1 MFKVVVIHMAS
12 RTYAR
17 DGTTE
22 SVEARGMIAPSCV
35 EAEEGNIGFM
45 RFEV

>member
-1 MFKVVVIHMAS
+1 MAS

-17 DGTTE
+17 DGTTVF
-22 SVEARGMIAPSCV
+22 VEARGMTAPGCA
-35 EAEEGNIGFM
+35 EAEEANIGLV